1 MGRKHGNSSVSRVD
15 IDFFDREGV
24 QQLQRTLTRQ
34 HEEEKDQRRRSTSSS
49 DRTLGSKSD
58 EPFDFAKTLR
68 SIVRQ
73 YVVSSFL
80 VGSVLTKRLRREE
93 QNIKSRSLGI
103 GFSDLRVTGVT
114 AANSYY
120 DTLGSLLNPKVIM
133 ENIQAARHPSLRNI
147 LSGFEGVV
155 KPGEMLR
162 SSTFF

>member
-58 EPFDFAKTLR
+58 EPFDFAKTWQKQVR
-68 SIVRQ
+68 FINIVRQ

-80 VGSVLTKRLRREE
+80 VRCR
-93 QNIKSRSLGI
+93 
-103 GFSDLRVTGVT
+103 
-114 AANSYY
+114 Y
-120 DTLGSLLNPKVIM
+120 
-133 ENIQAARHPSLRNI
+133 
-147 LSGFEGVV
+147 
-155 KPGEMLR
+155 
-162 SSTFF
+162 